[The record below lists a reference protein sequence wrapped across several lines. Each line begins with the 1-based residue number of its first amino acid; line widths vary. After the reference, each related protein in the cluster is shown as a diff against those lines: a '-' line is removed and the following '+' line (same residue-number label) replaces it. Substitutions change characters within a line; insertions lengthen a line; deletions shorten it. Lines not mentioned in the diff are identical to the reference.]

1 MNSTESNV
9 NTHNTQTQSP
19 IKQKATLL
27 QIIKAV
33 SWSMLGVRQQKG
45 YEDDT
50 AKITLKQAV
59 IAGLIGGVFFVI
71 SMITLVSFVIKFASK

>member
-1 MNSTESNV
+1 MTQVETNSD
-9 NTHNTQTQSP
+9 TQHP
-19 IKQKATLL
+19 VKPKATLFE
-27 QIIKAV
+27 IVKAV

-71 SMITLVSFVIKFASK
+71 SMITLVSFVIKLASK

>member
-1 MNSTESNV
+1 MENTES
-9 NTHNTQTQSP
+9 SS
-19 IKQKATLL
+19 KQKASFF
-27 QIIKAV
+27 QIAKAV

-59 IAGLIGGVFFVI
+59 IAGLIGGFIFVV
-71 SMITLVSFVIKFASK
+71 SMITFVHFIIGQMSK

>member
-1 MNSTESNV
+1 MNQAEKVSQET
-9 NTHNTQTQSP
+9 
-19 IKQKATLL
+19 KQKASLF

-33 SWSMLGVRQQKG
+33 LWSMLGVRQQKG

-59 IAGLIGGVFFVI
+59 IAGLIGGVVFVV
-71 SMITLVSFVIKFASK
+71 SMLTIVSFVIKYAGK